1 MALNKEVFKTRALS
15 ALIFVAVMMAGLL
28 INHWSFWL
36 LFVVIHFGCWY
47 EYWKLVDK
55 IFKVQLPTLFKY
67 GAAATGFSLFLAF
80 CKFPYEIAGYT
91 FNNNLVIPFAFAGF
105 TAMAI
110 GLLKPNSNS
119 KISIGA
125 VLLTLLGLLYIS
137 VSLGSMVSLRI
148 SDYNFGNG
156 LTTSLSNGIS
166 IPLLIIFSVWL
177 NDTCAYLVGS
187 FIGKTP
193 FSKISPKK
201 TWEGT
206 IGGAILCIVI
216 IGTVGSYLF
225 FGQVTLLAFLIGA
238 IGAVVGTLGDLWESK
253 LKRMADVKD
262 SGNMLPGHGG
272 FLDRFDSMLLA
283 TPIVWILV
291 IMLQAA

>member
-28 INHWSFWL
+28 INHWSFLL
-36 LFVVIHFGCWY
+36 LFVIIHFGCWY
-47 EYWKLVDK
+47 EYCKLVDK
-55 IFKVQLPTLFKY
+55 IYHVKLPTLFKY
-67 GAAATGFSLFLAF
+67 GIAAIGFSLFLAF
-80 CKFPYEIAGYT
+80 CKYPYEIAGYSL
-91 FNNNLVIPFAFAGF
+91 NNNLVIPFAFAGF

-110 GLLKPNSNS
+110 GLIKADRGIN
-119 KISIGA
+119 ISA
-125 VLLTLLGLLYIS
+125 VLLSLLGIIYIS
-137 VSLGSMVSLRI
+137 ISLGAMVAFRI
-148 SDYNFGNG
+148 SEYDFGNG
-156 LTTSLSNGIS
+156 LVTNLSNGIS

-206 IGGAILCIVI
+206 IGGAVLCIAL

-225 FGQVTLLAFLIGA
+225 FGKVTLLAFLIGA
-238 IGAVVGTLGDLWESK
+238 IGAVIGTLGDLWESK
-253 LKRMADVKD
+253 LKRMANVKD

-283 TPIVWILV
+283 TPVVLILV
-291 IMLQAA
+291 IMLQSA

>member
-28 INHWSFWL
+28 INHWSFLL
-36 LFVVIHFGCWY
+36 LFVIIHFGCWY
-47 EYWKLVDK
+47 EYCKLIDK
-55 IFKVQLPTLFKY
+55 IYHVKLPTLFKY
-67 GAAATGFSLFLAF
+67 GIAATGFSLFLAF
-80 CKFPYEIAGYT
+80 CKYPYEIAGYSL
-91 FNNNLVIPFAFAGF
+91 NNNLVIPFAFAGF

-110 GLLKPNSNS
+110 GLIKADRGIN
-119 KISIGA
+119 ISA
-125 VLLTLLGLLYIS
+125 VLLSLLGIIYIS
-137 VSLGSMVSLRI
+137 VSLGAMVAFRI
-148 SDYNFGNG
+148 SAYDFGNG
-156 LTTSLSNGIS
+156 LVTNLSNGIS

-206 IGGAILCIVI
+206 IGGAVLCIAL

-225 FGQVTLLAFLIGA
+225 FGKVTLLAFLIGT
-238 IGAVVGTLGDLWESK
+238 IGAVIGTLGDLWESK
-253 LKRMADVKD
+253 LKRMANVKD

-283 TPIVWILV
+283 TPVVLILV
-291 IMLQAA
+291 IMLQSA